1 VENNNQSITG
11 ELQTHVE
18 RAPLLSVI
26 PGMFRIKTLII
37 LLFVFVLGAVA
48 NGSGFADEEEKR
60 RVDISL
66 SIFPRVVAVDNHFR
80 DKLVTDNK
88 VQLLFL
94 YSNNEKRAEE
104 LAERLKKSSK
114 NIGGMSLMTATLSIS
129 DVLDDKLNEKPTAI
143 FVVERLSNN
152 DLTKVMAFAEAEK
165 RLVFSPFSGDVERGA
180 TVGISVT
187 NRVKPYFNLKTLKR
201 SEIVIN
207 ALLMKMSKRY
217 E

>member
-1 VENNNQSITG
+1 MFKIRTLMFV
-11 ELQTHVE
+11 
-18 RAPLLSVI
+18 LSVI
-26 PGMFRIKTLII
+26 ALS
-37 LLFVFVLGAVA
+37 AVA
-48 NGSGFADEEEKR
+48 GSSGFADEEEKR

-66 SIFPRVVAVDNHFR
+66 SIFPRIVAVDNHFR

-94 YSNNEKRAEE
+94 YSKNENRAQD
-104 LAERLKKSSK
+104 LADRLRENGK
-114 NIGGMSLMTATLSIS
+114 NIGGMSVMTSALNIS
-129 DVLDDKLNEKPTAI
+129 AALEKEKKEKPTAI
-143 FVVERLSNN
+143 FISERLSKE
-152 DLTKVMAFAEAEK
+152 DLKKVMAYAEAEN

-187 NRVKPYFNLKTLKR
+187 NRVKPYFNLTTLKR
-201 SEIVIN
+201 SNIVIN